1 MKTTIIF
8 VALVLFSFSLNS
20 AEYSHDSS
28 FEKNTSEVPWPVSHY
43 IGTENGIDQ
52 YIELELPWEAALA
65 HFIQH
70 EKDLV
75 CIPPCQ
81 PGR

>member
-20 AEYSHDSS
+20 AEHSHDSS
-28 FEKNTSEVPWPVSHY
+28 LEKNTSDVTWPVSHY

-52 YIELELPWEAALA
+52 YIELELPWEAAFA
-65 HFIQH
+65 HWMQH
-70 EKDLV
+70 ENDLV
-75 CIPPCQ
+75 CLPPCR
-81 PGR
+81 P